1 MDYQK
6 IYNNIIENARL
17 ENRNKGISEYY
28 ESHHIIPRCMGGN
41 NNKSNLIL
49 LTAKE
54 HFIAHRLL
62 TLIYPDNNKLV
73 RALWAMSM
81 MKNNIQIRHII
92 SSRTYENLK
101 IEYARIN
108 SERIITDEFRNK
120 ISKART
126 GKTHTE
132 ETKKKI
138 SEITKERL
146 SNPNIRAKFLI
157 HCESKRGIPLSQQ
170 TKDKLSKSLK
180 GRIVSI
186 ETKDRMK
193 ISNKINSI
201 NQKKPLKDIRSNIV
215 YLKKPDLIKDLN
227 ISNRE
232 YLKLLKMNILIRID
246 NY

>member
-6 IYNNIIENARL
+6 IYNSIIENARL

-73 RALWAMSM
+73 RALWAMST
-81 MKNNIQIRHII
+81 MKNNIQIRYII

-146 SNPNIRAKFLI
+146 SNPDIRAKFLI

-193 ISNKINSI
+193 ISNKINAI